1 MQTLILILLIVLPQ
15 LCTPLNCYSCSGTTG
30 CNEPFNSLGSGVS
43 TTGTIAANTYCI
55 KRNYVGTIY
64 RSGGSSCTDYW
75 YSSNA
80 YQTCCQ
86 SDFCNRTRK
95 INFNFILIIFLCCF
109 AFIGIFSKFEN
120 ETF

>member
-55 KRNYVGTIY
+55 LNYA
-64 RSGGSSCTDYW
+64 SCNHLTKNHIVQGFSENDGCGIKL
-75 YSSNA
+75 
-80 YQTCCQ
+80 TPCCV
-86 SDFCNRTRK
+86 K
-95 INFNFILIIFLCCF
+95 
-109 AFIGIFSKFEN
+109 
-120 ETF
+120 